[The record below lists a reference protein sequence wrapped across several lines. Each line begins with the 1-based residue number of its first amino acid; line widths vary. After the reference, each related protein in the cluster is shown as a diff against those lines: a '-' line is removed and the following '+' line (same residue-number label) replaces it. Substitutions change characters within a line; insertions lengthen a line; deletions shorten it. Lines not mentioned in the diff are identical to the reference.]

1 MKTPELMNPGRVFLE
16 ISQNRL
22 SAFNGTVGL
31 DLPLEYAAD
40 GRLTETCKNALVN
53 QLRGLLQRKSWQ
65 PRPLAFCAISARGV
79 SLRRLSLPAGS
90 AEELQRLL
98 PLQIESEFPI
108 GPDQLAWG
116 WQRLAKGEASMLNGK
131 QELLI
136 AAVKKEAV
144 EDYANVLM
152 ACGATPVFTLAA
164 LARSYVCPQ
173 PPGPYALL
181 ALSDNGSELITI
193 EKGVPISVRVLNW
206 GTNSLAAAVAQGAD
220 WNARTAL
227 LSSGGLQASFGG
239 APTAAIGEAHLDPV
253 ESLARLINGQNV
265 GQRIYL
271 LRPPRPVADFD
282 LGARLEERLGNAVQ
296 CQVIDL
302 AHGQGRTPA
311 ILGLQMAVER
321 ENGALPLVLRAKQAN
336 GKARIDREVVL
347 KWGVLAGGLLLLA
360 LLLPY
365 AEALTLKSHLA
376 NKLTAIKSD
385 QGRLAT
391 MDRELDFLQYLQEN
405 EPPYLDALLVLAK
418 AAPPGT
424 HFDSVSMNRRGEL
437 SLRGSLRDGQQVAD
451 LRTKLIGSGFFDAVG
466 IEEQAPTPDRQKV
479 NVRLSAQWKPLGVR
493 KAPASEPSQ
502 PSTGS
507 KGSTGDKPGTPSSKS
522 TLESPV
528 TPLLIRSTK
537 S

>member
-1 MKTPELMNPGRVFLE
+1 MKTPELMNPGRLFLE
-16 ISQNRL
+16 IRQTRL
-22 SAFNGTVGL
+22 SAFNGTEGL
-31 DLPLEYAAD
+31 DLPLEYAPD
-40 GRLTETCKNALVN
+40 GRLTEACKSSLVN
-53 QLRGLLQRKSWQ
+53 QLQGLLRRKSWQ

-79 SLRRLSLPAGS
+79 SLRRLNLPAGS

-98 PLQIESEFPI
+98 PLQIESEFPL

-116 WQRLAKGEASMLNGK
+116 CQRLAKGEAGVLNGK

-144 EDYANVLM
+144 EDYASVLM

-173 PPGPYALL
+173 PPGPYAVL
-181 ALSDNGSELITI
+181 AVSDNCSELITI

-220 WNARTAL
+220 WNARNAL
-227 LSSGGLQASFGG
+227 LSSGGPTASFGG
-239 APTAAIGEAHLDPV
+239 SPTAALGEAHLDPV
-253 ESLARLINGQNV
+253 EPLARLINGQNI

-271 LRPPRPVADFD
+271 LRPPRSVADFD
-282 LGARLEERLGNAVQ
+282 LGARLEQRLGNAVQ
-296 CQVIDL
+296 CQMVEL
-302 AHGQGRTPA
+302 AEGQGRTAA
-311 ILGLQMAVER
+311 IQGLQMAVER
-321 ENGALPLVLRAKQAN
+321 ENGALPLVLRAKQGN
-336 GKARIDREVVL
+336 GKARIDRDVML
-347 KWGVLAGGLLLLA
+347 KWGALAGALLLLA
-360 LLLPY
+360 LILPY

-376 NKLTAIKSD
+376 NKLIAIKSD

-391 MDRELDFLQYLQEN
+391 MDRELEFLQYLQEN

-424 HFDSVSMNRRGEL
+424 HLDSVSMNRRGEL

-451 LRTKLIGSGFFDAVG
+451 LRSKLIASGFFEGVG

-493 KAPASEPSQ
+493 KAPAPEPSQ
-502 PSTGS
+502 SSTES
-507 KGSTGDKPGTPSSKS
+507 KRSTSDKSGTPSSKS
-522 TLESPV
+522 TPESPAKA
-528 TPLLIRSTK
+528 PLTRNIK
-537 S
+537 N